1 MRGTDAI
8 GFTVLR
14 LLGRLLLV
22 FALSLAIGFH
32 WVVLQSVAW
41 TAMLVKYG
49 KQQSLRVAVCQTFD
63 GDHPCSLCHMVNK
76 AKNSE
81 KKSDVQSPSPKIDML
96 CATRGFCLTAP
107 FVRLENALRDFC
119 ARQTGNSPP
128 VPPPRFVLS

>member
-1 MRGTDAI
+1 MRGTNAI

-14 LLGRLLLV
+14 LFGRLLLV

-81 KKSDVQSPSPKIDML
+81 KKSDVQSPSPKIDMICSARSFRFL
-96 CATRGFCLTAP
+96 AP
-107 FVRLENALRDFC
+107 FRRIDYRTADIF
-119 ARQTGNSPP
+119 AYQTGESPP
-128 VPPPRFVLS
+128 NPPPRFVLS